1 MSCVATP
8 ARSHGS
14 VSRLVLLTVTAVAAM
29 AATTMAAPAAPPTST
44 LTVHYFRE
52 MAETSGMARIGT
64 APPPTS
70 STIEFGEEIRL
81 GWSATGCHMAQMT
94 VSISGIGT
102 VTPSNTRDR
111 EGNCRE
117 IWGRET
123 VRPARTTTYQL
134 TVAGTPVAGAAM
146 APQPVRR
153 SYEVV
158 VRRPDLD
165 LLTPEI
171 DQDTLGV
178 SLSLRNRGEGR
189 FLNNRITVSYS
200 VARAPGHHTPAGSPF
215 HTGSFS
221 AGPLELAPGAQ
232 ASLGSF
238 TLPVR
243 ADAFAQEAIQI
254 AVTLTFPGYP
264 VALDPERENFT
275 HRWQTRTSRIRSMIV
290 EAFSALTELRIRLNG
305 FSAGSAWPAARNDS
319 LVSLTV
325 NGAGSPMQF
334 DTPGQRYN
342 VKIKLR
348 NTDLE
353 LFDRT
358 YGVFVNQIT
367 AESIRRDD
375 LFAIQDGKLKV
386 HLEFPNTGHGE
397 IKIGEMRDGRWID
410 GEAPDIDIS
419 SFEVNVFLTPEL
431 RSNKI
436 SYGAVRV
443 EVPSVS
449 ARLEGRFEVLNPF
462 IEDHL
467 RRYVRDAIV
476 SQLTAVLGR
485 NDVKRAVEDG
495 LTSALSLTGMTRILS
510 VTGAGDEITIV
521 YL

>member
-1 MSCVATP
+1 MN
-8 ARSHGS
+8 RSTTRTQRTRHAAQ
-14 VSRLVLLTVTAVAAM
+14 LLLAAVLSALAVAA
-29 AATTMAAPAAPPTST
+29 AAAPAVPPTPT
-44 LTVHYFRE
+44 LTVHYFKE
-52 MAETSGMARIGT
+52 MAESSGMARIGS

-70 STIEFGEEIRL
+70 STIELGEDIRL
-81 GWSATGCHMAQMT
+81 GWSATGCHMSQMT

-102 VTPSNTRDR
+102 VTPSNTRER

-123 VRPARTTTYQL
+123 VRPTRTTTYQL
-134 TVAGTPVAGAAM
+134 TVAGTPVAGAVM

-158 VRRPDLD
+158 VRAPDLD
-165 LLTPEI
+165 LLTPEV
-171 DQDTLGV
+171 DQGSLRV

-189 FLNNRITVSYS
+189 FLNNRITVNYT

-215 HTGSFS
+215 HSGSFT
-221 AGPLELAPGAQ
+221 AGPLQLAPGAQ

-238 TLPVR
+238 TLPDR
-243 ADAFAQEAIQI
+243 AAAFAQETIQI

-264 VALDPERENFT
+264 ATLDSERENFN
-275 HRWQTRTSRIRSMIV
+275 HRWDTRTSRIGSMIV
-290 EAFSALTELRIRLNG
+290 EAFSTLSELRIRLNG
-305 FSAGSAWPAARNDS
+305 FRAGEAWPAARNDS
-319 LVSLTV
+319 LVSLTI
-325 NGAGSPMQF
+325 NGAGSPLQF

-342 VKIKLR
+342 VRIKLR

-386 HLEFPNTGHGE
+386 HLEFPNGGNGE
-397 IKIGEMRDGRWID
+397 IKIGEMQGSRWVD

-419 SFEVNVFLTPEL
+419 RFEINVFLTPTV
-431 RSNKI
+431 RDNKI
-436 SYGAVRV
+436 SYSTVRV

-485 NDVKRAVEDG
+485 SDVKRAVEDG
-495 LTSALSLTGMTRILS
+495 LTSALSLTGATRILS
-510 VTGAGDEITIV
+510 VTGSGNEITIV